1 MNLEPIWVFQSF
13 DVIVITVN
21 IEFEELMYKVQII
34 SPMTVAMLNKDNKK
48 KTPKE
53 LHTNNTFFCV
63 T

>member
-48 KTPKE
+48 KKPRKNYIQIT
-53 LHTNNTFFCV
+53 HFFV
-63 T
+63 

>member
-48 KTPKE
+48 KNPERITYK
-53 LHTNNTFFCV
+53 
-63 T
+63 